1 MGGIDGQ
8 TDGLVQALLG
18 RMYYLIRLIY
28 PLFFLDLVLDYV
40 HHTFFE

>member
-28 PLFFLDLVLDYV
+28 PLFFLDFGIGL
-40 HHTFFE
+40 